1 MDRRTTC
8 RKEPASAPVAAGMP
22 RVDPIWRRAAHRLH
36 DWLRDRVRAARLRAQ
51 AERALPRA
59 VRWRRDLRQGALQ
72 LTAGYVLL
80 NLAIV
85 PCVPFAIPTTLECH
99 IVDDATG
106 APIANAL
113 VHAGEIGWEER
124 SDPTGRATLVMRTTP
139 SLLWA
144 LPSFGSYR
152 LGGLLQVA
160 APDYRPAEVALP
172 ATFDWPLFDSPRA
185 VVHVRL
191 TR

>member
-1 MDRRTTC
+1 MTAVAAPMPSADSIGRRTA
-8 RKEPASAPVAAGMP
+8 R
-22 RVDPIWRRAAHRLH
+22 RLH

-59 VRWRRDLRQGALQ
+59 VRWRRWLRREVLQ

-80 NLAIV
+80 NLALV
-85 PCVPFAIPTTLECH
+85 PCVPFAIPATLECH
-99 IVDDATG
+99 VVDAATG
-106 APIANAL
+106 APVQNAL
-113 VHAGEIGWEER
+113 VRAGETGWEER
-124 SDPTGRATLVMRTTP
+124 SDATGCATMVVRTAP

-144 LPSFGSYR
+144 LPSFGTYR
-152 LGGLLQVA
+152 LGGLLQVTA
-160 APDYRPAEVALP
+160 ADYRAAEVPLP
-172 ATFDWPLFDSPRA
+172 ATFDWPLFGAPRA